1 LSGDAKKMWSGRFR
15 KPLDPEFEQW
25 QRSLP
30 FDRRLLA
37 EELEAS
43 AAYADALA
51 SAGVLTREELAA
63 VRDGLKQISTA
74 AARDPKFLD
83 DHEAEDIHD
92 FVERRLVER
101 AGDAG
106 YKLHSGRSRNE
117 QIATD
122 LRLYVRK
129 QCDTLGDL
137 LLDVCSALAQQA
149 EKAGAQA
156 AGDSPAVMPAY
167 THLQPAEPV
176 LVAHWLLAYAQMFLR
191 DRERLADCR
200 QRANLC
206 PLGSGAIAGTPL
218 ALDRE
223 KMAKALGFDAPTPNS
238 IDATSDRDFA
248 LEFVQAL
255 ALLFVHLSRWAEEFI
270 LFATPAYGFVRLPEE
285 FSTGS
290 SAMPQKQNPDALEL
304 IRAKSARVLGNATAL
319 LATMKGLPLAYN
331 KDMQETQQPV
341 FDSADQATLA
351 LRTAAGFMRAVE
363 FDLARLRAAASA
375 GGMNALAAAMY
386 LVDKGVPF
394 RKAHERVGQMV
405 RACLDKG
412 CRLEDL
418 AAADLSAF
426 GPEFGDDFAAAL
438 KVEAVIALHDVAG
451 GTHPRRVEE
460 QLKAIKRLIAE
471 ARSEAHAYA

>member
-1 LSGDAKKMWSGRFR
+1 MSSGDNKKMWSWRFR
-15 KPLDPEFEQW
+15 KPLDPEFERW

-43 AAYADALA
+43 SAYASALA
-51 SAGVLTREELAA
+51 SAGVLSTKELTAIYT
-63 VRDGLKQISTA
+63 GLQQIAEA
-74 AARDPKFLD
+74 AARDAHFLD
-83 DHEAEDIHD
+83 DDEAEDIHD

-101 AGDAG
+101 AGEVG

-129 QCDTLGDL
+129 QCDVLGDL
-137 LLDVCSALAQQA
+137 ILDVCAAFA
-149 EKAGAQA
+149 EQGEMS
-156 AGDSPAVMPAY
+156 GDAVMPAY

-176 LVAHWLLAYAQMFLR
+176 LVAHWLLAYAQMLMR
-191 DRERLADCR
+191 DRDRLADCR
-200 QRANLC
+200 KRANVC
-206 PLGSGAIAGTPL
+206 PLGSSAIAGAPL

-223 KMAKALGFDAPTPNS
+223 KLAEKLGFDAPTANS
-238 IDATSDRDFA
+238 MDATSDRDFA
-248 LEFVQAL
+248 IDFVQAL

-270 LFATPAYGFVRLPEE
+270 VFATAAYGFVRLPEE

-304 IRAKSARVLGNATAL
+304 IRAKAARVLGSATAL
-319 LATMKGLPLAYN
+319 LATVKGLPLAYN
-331 KDMQETQQPV
+331 KDLQETQQPL
-341 FDSADQATLA
+341 FDSADQAALA
-351 LRTAAGFMRAVE
+351 LRTAGAFMRKVE
-363 FDLARLRAAASA
+363 FDLKKMRAAA
-375 GGMNALAAAMY
+375 GGDGMNALAAAMY

-418 AAADLSAF
+418 GAAELNQF
-426 GPEFGDDFAAAL
+426 GPEFGPDFAEKL
-438 KVEAVIALHDVAG
+438 KIEAVIALHDVIG
-451 GTHPRRVEE
+451 GTHPDAVEAQLAALKKQIAAARR
-460 QLKAIKRLIAE
+460 
-471 ARSEAHAYA
+471 EAHAYA